1 MAADRSRHGS
11 QNVLFV
17 GEVDGD
23 DPEWAPGL
31 AIVQKLEEALR
42 NHGWVIAAPFEN
54 RDGELYDM
62 IVKSDSA
69 EMQLVFTGIDKDTW
83 MLQISPARLIGRFR
97 HKVPSATPVDVYN
110 LAQELHEILF
120 VRGDFSDPKWCWD
133 GFPDQMETFP
143 EPPGPEVPAVL
154 VRPHR
159 ITWSGL
165 RPRDARERKDCLACL
180 ALLAIDAVGL
190 VFLVR
195 AIVRWIWGLLR

>member
-1 MAADRSRHGS
+1 MAAKGSQHGS

-17 GEVDGD
+17 GEVEGD
-23 DPEWAPGL
+23 DLEYAPGL
-31 AIVQKLEEALR
+31 PIVQKMEEALR
-42 NHGWVIAAPFEN
+42 DRAWEIVEPFEN
-54 RDGELYDM
+54 RDGALYDM
-62 IVKSDSA
+62 IVKSDAA

-120 VRGDFSDPKWCWD
+120 VRGDFSVPKWCWD

-159 ITWSGL
+159 INWSGL
-165 RPRDARERKDCLACL
+165 RPRDARERRDCVACL
-180 ALLAIDAVGL
+180 IFAVFLAVGL
-190 VFLVR
+190 VLV
-195 AIVRWIWGLLR
+195 VRDVGRWLWRVLQ